1 MKRHRRRTM
10 KDGPAEIY
18 TEAVLRVRAAM
29 NRGDVKEARHWTGIA
44 ERVHRMEFH
53 YLDAVG
59 REQRYELDAQE
70 RRLRIARLERAAKA
84 PQYR

>member
-1 MKRHRRRTM
+1 
-10 KDGPAEIY
+10 
-18 TEAVLRVRAAM
+18 
-29 NRGDVKEARHWTGIA
+29 
-44 ERVHRMEFH
+44 MEFH